1 VELESAV
8 AVVAVQQ
15 VLLLRKRSTVMT
27 FRRLNLKDYLQ
38 SQ

>member
-1 VELESAV
+1 VELES